1 VGIGER
7 YGSRS
12 SNQGTAYLLSS
23 FASVG
28 AAAAAGFGAVL
39 ILHDEK
45 RYDRFP
51 RGVLYS
57 VVPNAFLN
65 AYVYNRVKEAAAGD
79 GSSGVSVAPYV
90 AAYSGGR
97 GAPMSVYGLALSF

>member
-23 FASVG
+23 FAS
-28 AAAAAGFGAVL
+28 
-39 ILHDEK
+39 E
-45 RYDRFP
+45 
-51 RGVLYS
+51 
-57 VVPNAFLN
+57 
-65 AYVYNRVKEAAAGD
+65 EAAAGD

-97 GAPMSVYGLALSF
+97 GAPMPVYGLALSF

>member
-1 VGIGER
+1 MGIGER

-23 FASVG
+23 LASAG
-28 AAAAAGFGAVL
+28 AAAAAGFGAVF
-39 ILHDEK
+39 ILNDEK

-65 AYVYNRVKEAAAGD
+65 AYVYNRVKKPAAGD
-79 GSSGVSVAPYV
+79 ASSGFRVTPYV
-90 AAYSGGR
+90 AACRVGR
-97 GAPMSVYGLALSF
+97 GNSVPIWGVTAYF